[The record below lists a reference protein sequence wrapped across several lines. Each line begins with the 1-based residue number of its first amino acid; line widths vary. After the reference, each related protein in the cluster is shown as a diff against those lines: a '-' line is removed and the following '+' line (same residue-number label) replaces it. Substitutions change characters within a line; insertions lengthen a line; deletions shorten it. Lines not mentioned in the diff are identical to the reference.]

1 MVLPISSSAC
11 TPGMLWVTSVR
22 VLAGHKQTEVRVDGR
37 LRSDQHR
44 EEAAVGGEVGGKTQ
58 VGRTG
63 PVHRKPAEPVSDDV
77 GGNGHVGGRRRRC
90 RRRVL
95 HRRAPDKAGAGEAR
109 AAGDRRRAGRARAE
123 A

>member
-11 TPGMLWVTSVR
+11 TPGMLRVTS

-37 LRSDQHR
+37 LRADQYR
-44 EEAAVGGEVGGKTQ
+44 EEAAIGGEVGGKTQ

-77 GGNGHVGGRRRRC
+77 GGNGHVGG
-90 RRRVL
+90 
-95 HRRAPDKAGAGEAR
+95 
-109 AAGDRRRAGRARAE
+109 
-123 A
+123 